1 MIDKSLIMHFEDS
14 IKQRQEDEKK
24 LEYFLEENVDLK
36 AKVKTLE
43 TRVAKKLEYFLEENL
58 DLKTKTKMLE
68 SKLKSQQDVSM
79 TLNMHLNAT
88 IEEIKMLRN
97 TIAEMQ
103 NQMSHNQKPKKI
115 IDV

>member
-58 DLKTKTKMLE
+58 DLKTKMKILE

-97 TIAEMQ
+97 T
-103 NQMSHNQKPKKI
+103 SSFFQKR
-115 IDV
+115 